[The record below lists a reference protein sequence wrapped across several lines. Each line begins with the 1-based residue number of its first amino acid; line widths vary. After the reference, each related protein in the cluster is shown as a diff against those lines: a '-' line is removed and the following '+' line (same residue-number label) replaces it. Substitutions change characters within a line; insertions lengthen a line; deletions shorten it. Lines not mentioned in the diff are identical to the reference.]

1 MKLTEALEYGR
12 EVLSVVR
19 DEEEGGRPGRVKVT
33 PLRSALYIPAN
44 RQDWMQKC
52 HRYGADA
59 VILDLE
65 DAVQPEDRQA
75 ARGTVQ
81 SELSA
86 LRQKLRSVWV
96 RVNSPLDEMM
106 ADLEAV
112 VRPGLSVVQLA
123 KVRDP
128 ETVMHLD
135 RLLGYF
141 EGRNGVPY
149 GSIAINPLLET
160 AEGLRRAYEI
170 AVCSARVEY
179 VGGLLSP
186 EGDTARALHMRAMSD
201 SLSSESLYLRSK
213 VLLDARAAGVRYP
226 LGGVSTDLH
235 PEHSVLRQFAQSN
248 RNIGYSGMLVIH
260 PTHVA
265 VVNEIFSPS
274 ASELTR
280 AISILVRLRAE
291 GKRGAIRGPDQAGM
305 IDLAMARYAMRTL
318 EEAEALGIDIQPARG
333 RFSDD
338 VS

>member
-1 MKLTEALEYGR
+1 MKLAELLEYGR
-12 EVLSVVR
+12 EVLAVVR
-19 DEEEGGRPGRVKVT
+19 DEEEGGRPDRIKVP

-59 VILDLE
+59 VVLDLE
-65 DAVQPEDRQA
+65 DAVQREDRSA
-75 ARGTVQ
+75 ARAIVR
-81 SELSA
+81 SELGA

-96 RVNSPLDEMM
+96 RVNSPIDELM

-112 VRPGLSVVQLA
+112 VRPGLSVIQLT
-123 KVRDP
+123 KVRAP
-128 ETVMHLD
+128 ETVMHLE

-160 AEGLRRAYEI
+160 AEGVRRAYEI
-170 AVCSARVEY
+170 AGCSARVEY

-201 SLSSESLYLRSK
+201 AMSSESLYLRSK
-213 VLLDARAAGVRYP
+213 VLLDARASGVRYP

-235 PEHSVLRQFAQSN
+235 PEHTVLRQFAQSN

-260 PTHVA
+260 PTHVP

-274 ASELTR
+274 ASELAR
-280 AISILVRLRAE
+280 AVAILDRLCAE
-291 GKRGAIRGPDQAGM
+291 GTRGAVRGPDQAGM

-318 EEAEALGIDIQPARG
+318 EEAEALGIDIGQHTDPSSAR
-333 RFSDD
+333 
-338 VS
+338 